1 MFSHLALRQS
11 FNRSLTSTILLIAV
25 SQFNFGFDQQGF
37 NSTQA
42 MDAFERQF
50 GWYNAKTKAY
60 YLESWWLSLFAGLPY
75 IGFGIGILIGSIVS
89 KRYGR
94 RMCMFSMSIWSC
106 VATTIIMTSRSR
118 DQILAA
124 RILAYIYIGMELAVV
139 PIYQSEIT
147 PQRARGFVVG
157 TYQLS
162 LATGGLVVNAVARG
176 TGSLNSAAAYLIPY
190 GLFYIVPVIVIS
202 GIWFVPESPR
212 WLAMQG
218 RNDEALIALTRLR
231 EGSFTEEQIATE
243 MSQIRAGIDHEV
255 EKGSFMDMFRGKQVT
270 KRTMSV
276 IGVNFFLQATGSIF
290 ASVYGAIFVKQ
301 LGFINPFTVTMITSS
316 INIVMCVCSM
326 ILLDNLGRRN
336 VIFFGG
342 SIQTAGLF
350 AMGALGLTSNP
361 SVSVKSAIVAMMI
374 VMTTGFTLGWA
385 PTSHVLSA
393 EIPSMRLRDVTYRTA
408 SVVNIAMQFTVAFTL
423 PYLLNAPYANLG
435 SKVGLIFGTISFL
448 SLVFVYL
455 CVPECKGRT
464 LEEVDMLFE
473 LNIPMRK
480 FRSTVLVMH
489 AHNQANSKRDEET
502 ASEVAATLGPR
513 ANSRG

>member
-1 MFSHLALRQS
+1 MFSHLNLRQS
-11 FNRSLTSTILLIAV
+11 FNKSLLSTILLIAV

-50 GWYNAKTKAY
+50 GWYNPTKKVY

-75 IGFGIGILIGSIVS
+75 IGFGIGILIGSSVS

-106 VATTIIMTSRSR
+106 ISTTVIMTSKNR

-147 PQRARGFVVG
+147 PQSARGFVVG

-162 LATGGLVVNAVARG
+162 LAAGGLVVNAVARG
-176 TGSLNSAAAYLIPY
+176 TGSLSSSAAYLIPY
-190 GLFYIVPVIVIS
+190 GLFYVVPLIVIA

-218 RNDEALIALTRLR
+218 RDEEALVALTKLR
-231 EGSFTEEQIATE
+231 EGKFIEEQIAAE
-243 MSQIRAGIDHEV
+243 MAHIRAGIDREV
-255 EKGSFMDMFRGKQVT
+255 EKGTFKDMFHDKQVT

-326 ILLDNLGRRN
+326 VLLDKMGRRN
-336 VIFFGG
+336 VIFIGG

-350 AMGALGLTSNP
+350 AMGGLGLTSNP
-361 SVSVKSAIVAMMI
+361 SVAVKSAIVAMMI
-374 VMTTGFTLGWA
+374 VMTTGFVLGWA

-393 EIPSMRLRDVTYRTA
+393 EIPSMRLRDITYRTA
-408 SVVNIAMQFTVAFTL
+408 SVVNIVMQFTVAFTM

-435 SKVGLIFGTISFL
+435 SKVGLIFGSIASL

-464 LEEVDMLFE
+464 LEEIDMLFE
-473 LNIPMRK
+473 MKVPMRHFQK
-480 FRSTVLVMH
+480 VDLS
-489 AHNQANSKRDEET
+489 QANTHTGSPKHDEET
-502 ASEVAATLGPR
+502 ASEVAIPFRVQGK
-513 ANSRG
+513 S

>member
-1 MFSHLALRQS
+1 MFGHLSLRQT
-11 FNRSLTSTILLIAV
+11 FNRSLLSTIMLIAV

-37 NSTQA
+37 NTTQA

-50 GWYNAKTKAY
+50 GWYDFKKKVY

-75 IGFGIGILIGSIVS
+75 IGFGIGIIIGSSVS
-89 KRYGR
+89 KHYGR
-94 RMCMFSMSIWSC
+94 RMCMFSMSVWSC
-106 VATTIIMTSRSR
+106 IATTIIMTSKTRN
-118 DQILAA
+118 QILAA

-147 PQRARGFVVG
+147 PQKARGFVVG

-162 LATGGLVVNAVARG
+162 LAIGGLVVNAVARG
-176 TGSLNSAAAYLIPY
+176 TGSLNSSAAYLIPY
-190 GLFYIVPVIVIS
+190 GLFYVVPVIVIA

-212 WLAMQG
+212 WLAMKG
-218 RNDEALIALTRLR
+218 RHEEALAALTRLR
-231 EGSFTEEQIATE
+231 EGKFTPEQIADE
-243 MSQIRAGIDHEV
+243 MTRIRAGVEREV
-255 EKGSFMDMFRGKQVT
+255 ERGSFLDMFRGKQVT

-276 IGVNFFLQATGSIF
+276 IGVNFFLQVTGSIF

-316 INIVMCVCSM
+316 INVIMCLCSM
-326 ILLDNLGRRN
+326 VLLDKMGRRN

-350 AMGALGLTSNP
+350 AMGGLGLAPDP
-361 SVSVKSAIVAMMI
+361 SVPVKSAIVAMMI
-374 VMTTGFTLGWA
+374 VMTMGFTLGWA

-393 EIPSMRLRDVTYRTA
+393 EIPSIRLRDVTYRTA
-408 SVVNIAMQFTVAFTL
+408 SVVNIVMQFTIAFSM

-435 SKVGLIFGTISFL
+435 SRVGLIFGSIAFL

-464 LEEVDMLFE
+464 LEEIDLLFGMKV
-473 LNIPMRK
+473 PMRH
-480 FRSTVLVMH
+480 FQETDLSRVRVH
-489 AHNQANSKRDEET
+489 AGNGKTDEE
-502 ASEVAATLGPR
+502 SVSDVAMPVQMQGKD
-513 ANSRG
+513 

>member
-139 PIYQSEIT
+139 PIYQSEMT

-290 ASVYGAIFVKQ
+290 ASV
-301 LGFINPFTVTMITSS
+301 
-316 INIVMCVCSM
+316 
-326 ILLDNLGRRN
+326 N

-502 ASEVAATLGPR
+502 ASEVAATSGPR

>member
-1 MFSHLALRQS
+1 MFGHLKLRKT
-11 FNRSLTSTILLIAV
+11 FNRSLFTTVMLIAV

-50 GWYNAKTKAY
+50 GWYNPQKKVY

-75 IGFGIGILIGSIVS
+75 IGFGIGILIGSSVS
-89 KRYGR
+89 KRFGR
-94 RMCMFSMSIWSC
+94 RMCMFSMSVWSC
-106 VATTIIMTSRSR
+106 IATTVIMTSKSR

-147 PQRARGFVVG
+147 PQCARGFVVG

-162 LATGGLVVNAVARG
+162 LAVGGLVVNVVARG
-176 TGSLNSAAAYLIPY
+176 TGSLNSSAAYLIPY
-190 GLFYIVPVIVIS
+190 GLFYLVPLIVIA

-218 RNDEALIALTRLR
+218 RNEEALIALTRLR
-231 EGSFTEEQIATE
+231 EGKFTEDEIAAE
-243 MSQIRAGIDHEV
+243 MAHVRAGIDREV
-255 EKGSFMDMFRGKQVT
+255 EKGKFKDMFHGKQMT

-276 IGVNFFLQATGSIF
+276 IGVNFFMQATGSIF

-301 LGFINPFTVTMITSS
+301 LGFINPFTVTIITSI
-316 INIVMCVCSM
+316 INIFMCLCAMV
-326 ILLDNLGRRN
+326 LLDKMGRRN

-350 AMGALGLTSNP
+350 AMGGLGLTQNP
-361 SVSVKSAIVAMMI
+361 SVPVKSAIVAMMI

-393 EIPSMRLRDVTYRTA
+393 EIPSMRLRDITYRTA
-408 SVVNIAMQFTVAFTL
+408 SVVNIAMQFTIAFTL

-435 SKVGLIFGTISFL
+435 SKVGLIFGSIGFL

-464 LEEVDMLFE
+464 LEEIHTLFE
-473 LNIPMRK
+473 MEVPLRK
-480 FRSTVLVMH
+480 FQKMDLSRMD
-489 AHNQANSKRDEET
+489 AHVSSHKQDVET
-502 ASEVAATLGPR
+502 GSDIVVALHVG
-513 ANSRG
+513 GKD

>member
-1 MFSHLALRQS
+1 
-11 FNRSLTSTILLIAV
+11 
-25 SQFNFGFDQQGF
+25 
-37 NSTQA
+37 
-42 MDAFERQF
+42 
-50 GWYNAKTKAY
+50 
-60 YLESWWLSLFAGLPY
+60 
-75 IGFGIGILIGSIVS
+75 
-89 KRYGR
+89 
-94 RMCMFSMSIWSC
+94 
-106 VATTIIMTSRSR
+106 MTSRNR

-190 GLFYIVPVIVIS
+190 GLFYIVPVIVIA

-231 EGSFTEEQIATE
+231 QGSFTDGQIATE
-243 MSQIRAGIDHEV
+243 MSQIHAGIDYEV
-255 EKGSFMDMFRGKQVT
+255 EKGTFMDMFKGKQVT

-316 INIVMCVCSM
+316 INIVMCLCSM
-326 ILLDNLGRRN
+326 VLLDKLGRRN

-350 AMGALGLTSNP
+350 AMGALGLTFNP
-361 SVSVKSAIVAMMI
+361 SVAVKSSIVAMMI

-393 EIPSMRLRDVTYRTA
+393 EIPSMRLRDITYRTA

-435 SKVGLIFGTISFL
+435 SKVGLIFGTVSIL

-464 LEEVDMLFE
+464 LEEVDMLFD
-473 LNIPMRK
+473 LKIPMRK
-480 FRSTVLVMH
+480 FQDTILP
-489 AHNQANSKRDEET
+489 AHVPQQSLHKVGEELT
-502 ASEVAATLGPR
+502 SEVTMPLG
-513 ANSRG
+513 SELQGKD